1 MGVFFET
8 DRKSRNWV
16 CDLNRELGLVW
27 AGMRCVDVAAWN
39 AAGVVAA
46 GDGQNGELAGE
57 E

>member
-1 MGVFFET
+1 
-8 DRKSRNWV
+8 
-16 CDLNRELGLVW
+16 
-27 AGMRCVDVAAWN
+27 MRCVDVAAWN